1 MPRLESGTTLDSAS
15 ATGTNR
21 NLSVFQ
27 AHQALANFLATR
39 REFGGPYSSAAIIV
53 MLEVDEFRFQVDGG
67 PEQHLVEELAPDR
80 ADQAFPERM
89 RERDLGNCLDL
100 GHSEHSKIGWPWM
113 EPVQRIMIR
122 AEVSGQGSPAQC
134 SREHPAQRYG
144 VDDAGVD
151 AKAKDAASELIH
163 QDQHPMSS
171 QRCRLASEQVATPQ
185 AVFGVAQES
194 EPGRPAVGFWPVVHA
209 QDTANDI
216 LVNFNSESQCD
227 LLRDPRTAPTR
238 IPPFHLHN
246 RVNQLLRRP
255 LRAGATPPLWRKEQP
270 ILPLYK
276 HLVEMQQGGRLQH
289 DGRADKPC
297 PADEKRAYPGD
308 EAISRVQVGRAL
320 AATIQHDQ
328 LMPGQH
334 RLGDHATDSARLR
347 EPEERDNPMRQ
358 NEPEIAP
365 FQQS

>member
-53 MLEVDEFRFQVDGG
+53 MLEVDEFRLQVDCA

-113 EPVQRIMIR
+113 EPVQRSMIR

-163 QDQHPMSS
+163 QDQHPKSS

-185 AVFGVAQES
+185 AVFGGPRKVS
-194 EPGRPAVGFWPVVHA
+194 
-209 QDTANDI
+209 QD
-216 LVNFNSESQCD
+216 
-227 LLRDPRTAPTR
+227 
-238 IPPFHLHN
+238 
-246 RVNQLLRRP
+246 
-255 LRAGATPPLWRKEQP
+255 GPPLDS
-270 ILPLYK
+270 
-276 HLVEMQQGGRLQH
+276 GR
-289 DGRADKPC
+289 
-297 PADEKRAYPGD
+297 
-308 EAISRVQVGRAL
+308 
-320 AATIQHDQ
+320 
-328 LMPGQH
+328 
-334 RLGDHATDSARLR
+334 
-347 EPEERDNPMRQ
+347 
-358 NEPEIAP
+358 
-365 FQQS
+365 

>member
-1 MPRLESGTTLDSAS
+1 MSFAS
-15 ATGTNR
+15 RSTVVQNSIWSR
-21 NLSVFQ
+21 NS
-27 AHQALANFLATR
+27 R
-39 REFGGPYSSAAIIV
+39 RIV
-53 MLEVDEFRFQVDGG
+53 
-67 PEQHLVEELAPDR
+67 P
-80 ADQAFPERM
+80 DQAFPERM

-100 GHSEHSKIGWPWM
+100 GHSEHSKMGWPWM
-113 EPVQRIMIR
+113 EPVPRIMIR

-163 QDQHPMSS
+163 HDQHPMSS

-246 RVNQLLRRP
+246 RVNQLLR
-255 LRAGATPPLWRKEQP
+255 GPPS
-270 ILPLYK
+270 
-276 HLVEMQQGGRLQH
+276 GRGDTSAL
-289 DGRADKPC
+289 A
-297 PADEKRAYPGD
+297 KRAAD
-308 EAISRVQVGRAL
+308 TSAL
-320 AATIQHDQ
+320 
-328 LMPGQH
+328 
-334 RLGDHATDSARLR
+334 
-347 EPEERDNPMRQ
+347 
-358 NEPEIAP
+358 
-365 FQQS
+365 